1 MSIYADDVI
10 SFPSVLKMSYN
21 FLMGR
26 DYLKRKRT
34 RERKKLI
41 SVALGFPDLVYAVG
55 GIPVFPI
62 RLETFKLPGLL
73 ALGSATSVLG
83 WNLTSRVLDLARQ
96 FDVLKLVD
104 KILDEVINT
113 INEKYNQMYEIGLKN
128 EALKELCY
136 GINVLYGMH
145 ASQGKNLDANL
156 NYALRCGEWNY
167 FSESIN
173 TEDQI
178 WIDIPP
184 KDLENREQAVDI
196 MVNNLK
202 SAIDQLESLT
212 GNIVSD
218 ESLKKQFR
226 IGNQIKRYYKTILHE
241 FSSSD
246 FLPCNPATFAEIL
259 ALLTITFQDYNSNA
273 QRYLENISQLVK
285 EIRERIKKRVGMDV
299 SGMPKLLFTPM
310 FSGWDPKVHEI
321 IYELNG
327 RIIYADWDI
336 FGLLE
341 EIPVSN
347 RADPIESYARFLLNA
362 SNKGLGCDKENLT
375 RSYIEKAKDLN
386 VDGIIFNQVY
396 GCSSI
401 SNLYNSIREAIN
413 EEIEIPTTVI
423 KFKRIGENILEVKD
437 SLGNFIKQF

>member
-10 SFPSVLKMSYN
+10 SFPSVLKMSHN

-26 DYLKRKRT
+26 DYLKRKKT

-55 GIPVFPI
+55 GVPVFPI
-62 RLETFKLPGLL
+62 RLESFKLPVLS
-73 ALGSATSVLG
+73 ALSSASSFLG

-96 FDVLKLVD
+96 FDILKLVD

-113 INEKYNQMYEIGLKN
+113 INEKYNQMYEIGIQN
-128 EALKELCY
+128 DALKDLCY
-136 GINVLYGMH
+136 GINVFYGIH
-145 ASQGKNLDANL
+145 KSQGNNLDANL
-156 NYALRCGEWNY
+156 NFALRCGEWNY
-167 FSESIN
+167 FSEYLD

-184 KDLENREQAVDI
+184 KNLENKEQAVEL
-196 MVNNLK
+196 MVTNIK
-202 SAIDQLESLT
+202 KAIEKLESLT

-241 FSSSD
+241 ISGSNFYPS
-246 FLPCNPATFAEIL
+246 NPATFAEIL

-285 EIRERIKKRVGMDV
+285 EIRQRINKGIGMDV
-299 SGMPKLLFTPM
+299 SGMPRLLFTPM

-321 IYELNG
+321 VYELKG

-347 RADPIESYARFLLNA
+347 KSDPIENYAKFLLSA
-362 SNKGLGCDKENLT
+362 SNMGLGCDKENLT
-375 RSYIEKAKDLN
+375 RSYIKSAKDLN
-386 VDGIIFNQVY
+386 VDGMIFNQVF
-396 GCSSI
+396 GCPSI
-401 SNLYNSIREAIN
+401 SNLYDSIKDSIDEELELPSIVIN
-413 EEIEIPTTVI
+413 
-423 KFKRIGENILEVKD
+423 FKKIGENISEVKD